1 MNKFQTLTS
10 KVIPLPK
17 NDVDT
22 DQIIPA
28 QYLTS
33 VSRDGYGHNL
43 FRRLRDTEPDFPFS
57 QERFKDAEILL
68 TGYNFGCGSSRE
80 HAVWAITG
88 ANIKVVIAE
97 SFADIFS
104 NNSAKNGLLLVS
116 LPKAVIERLL
126 KRAENADLF
135 VTVDLEKQVV
145 MVKEG
150 LSTEKHSF
158 EYDPFRKHCLL
169 NGLDDINY
177 ILSHNDEITDYRAR
191 NVKSWLVSPGKS
203 NQEPPVLAGTK
214 N

>member
-1 MNKFQTLTS
+1 MKKYETLTS
-10 KVIPLPK
+10 KVVPLPK

-33 VSRDGYGHNL
+33 TSRDGYGQNL
-43 FRRLRDTEPDFPFS
+43 FRRLRDTEADFPLN
-57 QERFKDAEILL
+57 QDRYKDAEILL

-80 HAVWAITG
+80 HAVWAIAG
-88 ANIKVVIAE
+88 ANFKVVIAE

-126 KRAENADLF
+126 KRAEKDDLF
-135 VTVDLEKQVV
+135 VTVDLENQVV
-145 MVKEG
+145 LVKEG
-150 LSTEKHSF
+150 LTTEKHSF

-177 ILSHNDEITDYRAR
+177 ILSHQSEIDEFRTR
-191 NVKSWLVSPGKS
+191 NAKSWTVSPS
-203 NQEPPVLAGTK
+203 NSNEENLALAGTK

>member
-1 MNKFQTLTS
+1 MKKYETLTS
-10 KVIPLPK
+10 KVVPLPK

-33 VSRDGYGHNL
+33 TSRDGYGQNL
-43 FRRLRDTEPDFPFS
+43 FRRLRDTEPDFPLN
-57 QERFKDAEILL
+57 QDRYKDAEILL

-80 HAVWAITG
+80 HAVWAIAG
-88 ANIKVVIAE
+88 ANFKVVIAE

-116 LPKAVIERLL
+116 LPKVVIERLL
-126 KRAENADLF
+126 KRAEKDDLF
-135 VTVDLEKQVV
+135 VTVDLENQVV
-145 MVKEG
+145 LVKEG
-150 LSTEKHSF
+150 LTTEKHSF

-177 ILSHNDEITDYRAR
+177 ILSHQSEIDEFRTR
-191 NVKSWLVSPGKS
+191 NAKSWTVSPS
-203 NQEPPVLAGTK
+203 NSNEENLALAGTK

>member
-1 MNKFQTLTS
+1 MNKFQSLTS

-33 VSRDGYGHNL
+33 TSRDGYGQNL
-43 FRRLRDTEPDFPFS
+43 FRRLKDTEPDFPFN
-57 QERFKDAEILL
+57 QERFNDAEILL

-80 HAVWAITG
+80 HAVWAIAG

-104 NNSAKNGLLLVS
+104 NNSAKNGLLLVT

-126 KRAENADLF
+126 TRAEKDDLY

-145 MVKEG
+145 SVKEG
-150 LSTEKHSF
+150 LTTEKHSF

-177 ILSHNDEITDYRAR
+177 ILSHQSGIDEFRAR
-191 NVKSWLVSPGKS
+191 NVKSWLVSPS
-203 NQEPPVLAGTK
+203 INNEETPALAGTK

>member
-1 MNKFQTLTS
+1 MHKFQSLTS

-33 VSRDGYGHNL
+33 TSRDGYGQNL
-43 FRRLRDTEPDFPFS
+43 FRRLRDTEPDFPLN
-57 QERFKDAEILL
+57 QPQFKDAEILL

-80 HAVWAITG
+80 HAVWAIAG

-97 SFADIFS
+97 SFADIFA
-104 NNSAKNGLLLVS
+104 NNSAKNGLLLVC
-116 LPKAVIERLL
+116 LPKNVIERLL
-126 KRAENADLF
+126 KKAENGDLS

-150 LSTEKHSF
+150 LSNENHSF

-177 ILSHNDEITDYRAR
+177 ILSHGDDITKFREK
-191 NVKSWLVSPGKS
+191 NKKSWIVSPS
-203 NQEPPVLAGTK
+203 LNNEETLALAGTK